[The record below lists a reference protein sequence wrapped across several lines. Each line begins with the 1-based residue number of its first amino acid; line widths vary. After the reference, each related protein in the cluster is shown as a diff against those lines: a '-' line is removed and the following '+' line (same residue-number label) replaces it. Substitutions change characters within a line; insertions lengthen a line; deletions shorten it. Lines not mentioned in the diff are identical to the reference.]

1 LGKKVASSEWKNLLF
16 KNNEHISTHT
26 KTTFFLL
33 FFGMMPNASR
43 KSRFFVVMMMY
54 IIVVV
59 FASRVVFPNFMIIN
73 FSTLVR

>member
-1 LGKKVASSEWKNLLF
+1 
-16 KNNEHISTHT
+16 
-26 KTTFFLL
+26 
-33 FFGMMPNASR
+33 MMPKSR
-43 KSRFFVVMMMY
+43 KSRFFVAMMMY